1 MDTRIDCRMALF
13 NVVWSTVITPEAS
26 VMRLFARF
34 CLVVALLLAVQPQAW
49 TAGTTPGLRAKVE
62 INPGAGAL
70 AIGRHSLVWLQPWT
84 GPESLQVH
92 EYPQHIAEHD
102 PDSGLGTRVIE
113 LTGSA
118 TAVHARLRTLG
129 FDSGALARKRQ
140 DLRQGNMARSRQGA
154 QDEVR
159 VLVESGP
166 SSNRIDLVFM
176 GDGYTEAER
185 ENFFADAAR
194 LTNDLFTGQTFAAYL
209 PLFNVHAVFRPSLTS
224 GIGKGSPTTTAYK
237 LYREGNTL
245 RAILPG
251 DPQALRQSCGAAPD
265 CDYPVVVANDDYYGG
280 LGGEFAITT
289 RSPTSGTVVLR
300 HELGHNFGR
309 VGEEYDGGGY
319 FGANTAKSLRSI
331 GWRKWLDAPES
342 PVKPADLKALAL
354 GWPWQD
360 ITSAPYLLRFKSDGT
375 RPFAAIRLSMSGLAG
390 PGAYDVLLNNEPL
403 ESPVLP
409 TSDRTFVDLPLAEP
423 LPAGEHTLEIKANR
437 SSATPYVSSITV
449 HEYGFDP
456 DANPD
461 FIGAFPVFDPQLKI
475 AGYRPTNE
483 GCLMRNM
490 MHPWFCSVCQEN
502 NWRQLLGPLKL
513 IDGFQITEQ
522 TNGDALVT
530 LKPMGLGQFRK
541 LGSPRSPGETMRIR
555 WRLASQRLSTFDDQ
569 TQVTVPSQQRNS
581 RLRVEVQFVTPE
593 VRNDDKKFT
602 EQNLILDVSQPALA
616 AARR

>member
-1 MDTRIDCRMALF
+1 
-13 NVVWSTVITPEAS
+13 
-26 VMRLFARF
+26 
-34 CLVVALLLAVQPQAW
+34 
-49 TAGTTPGLRAKVE
+49 
-62 INPGAGAL
+62 
-70 AIGRHSLVWLQPWT
+70 
-84 GPESLQVH
+84 
-92 EYPQHIAEHD
+92 
-102 PDSGLGTRVIE
+102 
-113 LTGSA
+113 
-118 TAVHARLRTLG
+118 
-129 FDSGALARKRQ
+129 
-140 DLRQGNMARSRQGA
+140 
-154 QDEVR
+154 
-159 VLVESGP
+159 
-166 SSNRIDLVFM
+166 
-176 GDGYTEAER
+176 
-185 ENFFADAAR
+185 
-194 LTNDLFTGQTFAAYL
+194 
-209 PLFNVHAVFRPSLTS
+209 
-224 GIGKGSPTTTAYK
+224 
-237 LYREGNTL
+237 
-245 RAILPG
+245 
-251 DPQALRQSCGAAPD
+251 
-265 CDYPVVVANDDYYGG
+265 
-280 LGGEFAITT
+280 
-289 RSPTSGTVVLR
+289 
-300 HELGHNFGR
+300 
-309 VGEEYDGGGY
+309 
-319 FGANTAKSLRSI
+319 
-331 GWRKWLDAPES
+331 
-342 PVKPADLKALAL
+342 VKPADLKALAL